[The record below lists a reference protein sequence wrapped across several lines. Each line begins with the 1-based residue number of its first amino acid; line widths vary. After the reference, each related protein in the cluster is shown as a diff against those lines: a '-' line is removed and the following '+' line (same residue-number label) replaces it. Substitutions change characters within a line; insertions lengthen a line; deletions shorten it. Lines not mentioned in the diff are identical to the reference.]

1 VTSSPSSARIA
12 LAWLPAALYVSL
24 IWWLSSQQIVLPI
37 DRIPMRD
44 KGVHFVEFGVL
55 GACFAEAV
63 WVTWPRRGLRGAMVA
78 WVFTTAS
85 GLLDELHQVYVPGRS
100 ADIGDLLADALGA
113 VAGVLFLYALRAYL
127 RARGARGAPESI
139 SRA

>member
-24 IWWLSSQQIVLPI
+24 IWWLSSQQIELPI

-44 KGVHFVEFGVL
+44 KGIHFVEFGVL

-63 WVTWPRRGLRGAMVA
+63 WITWPGRGLRGAMVA

-85 GLLDELHQVYVPGRS
+85 GLLDELHQAYVPGRS
-100 ADIGDLLADALGA
+100 ADVGDLAADAVGA
-113 VAGVLFLYALRAYL
+113 ASAVLLFFALRWVLA
-127 RARGARGAPESI
+127 ARGKA
-139 SRA
+139 SRLGER